1 MKILTTTIARIIFS
15 IPFLIFGL
23 NHLMKADMMAGMV
36 PSFLPGG
43 VLWVYLSGAML
54 VSAAVCF
61 IIGKYLREAGF
72 AIAAFLL
79 ITIITIHIPGM
90 SNPQMQMIAFSG
102 LMKDT
107 GLIGGALLIAGMG
120 QAKASKI

>member
-1 MKILTTTIARIIFS
+1 MKKLTTIGRIIFS

-23 NHLMKADMMAGMV
+23 NHFMKADMMAGMV

-43 VLWVYLSGAML
+43 VLWVYLSGALL
-54 VSAAVCF
+54 VATAICF

-72 AIAAFLL
+72 AVAAFLL

-90 SNPQMQMIAFSG
+90 SNPQMQMMAFTSI
-102 LMKDT
+102 LKDI
-107 GLIGGALLIAGMG
+107 GLIGGALMIAGMA
-120 QAKASKI
+120 QVKTSNS